1 MSNQSPTEFSF
12 DLYPGLDSEL
22 DDAYRRNVEGGI
34 ATPDTAVSGLAAVVG
49 NSLHDPDRLKVT
61 PEVSDWVSEELL
73 PSTLTGW
80 MRYADK
86 MGLDTIRTALDTQ
99 SIDEFIQPQN
109 RAEAFSELF
118 KAREDLIEADERT
131 PNGDDVGESMHLVLI
146 PWHSFRD
153 NLDRLDE
160 WMKEM
165 RSTQGIAS
173 RDDYFDSSLLQALK
187 DETPMYRSTKTPL
200 GGIGNTPQQWVS
212 AREYLNE
219 RIDSDGAWGVML
231 AQTSDDAG
239 LRYLVEDTP
248 DDERSPDALTDNG
261 SYHFRVAGHYVDA
274 MGIFEWL
281 ALTLQ
286 EDPST
291 LSSQDLSWLLANR
304 LAVNGGPC
312 VPGGYFDG
320 GQVRSRLYRADNDD
334 SDIRP
339 RLAVMEGL

>member
-22 DDAYRRNVEGGI
+22 DDAYRRNIEGGI
-34 ATPDTAVSGLAAVVG
+34 AAPDTAVTGLAAVVG
-49 NSLHDPDRLKVT
+49 NSLHDPNRFKLA
-61 PEVSDWVSEELL
+61 PEVSDWVAEELL
-73 PSTLTGW
+73 PSTLNGW
-80 MRYADK
+80 LRYADK
-86 MGLDTIRTALDTQ
+86 MGLDTIRTALVNK

-109 RAEAFSELF
+109 RAEALSNLF
-118 KAREDLIEADERT
+118 KAREDFVGADERT

-160 WMKEM
+160 WIKEM
-165 RSTQGIAS
+165 RTTQGIATLV
-173 RDDYFDSSLLQALK
+173 DYFDSSLLQAIK
-187 DETPMYRSTKTPL
+187 DETPMYRSTKRLL
-200 GGIGNTPQQWVS
+200 GQNGTTPQWIS

-219 RIDSDGAWGVML
+219 RMDSDGAWGVML

-261 SYHFRVAGHYVDA
+261 SYHLRVAGHYADA
-274 MGIFEWL
+274 MGVFEWL

-286 EDPST
+286 EDPSKM
-291 LSSQDLSWLLANR
+291 SSQDLSWLLANR
-304 LAVNGGPC
+304 IDVNGGPC
-312 VPGGYFDG
+312 VPDGVFRGGRVG
-320 GQVRSRLYRADNDD
+320 SGLSGADVGN

-339 RLAVMEGL
+339 RLAVMGEES